1 MRRNARR
8 RPTGARRATFASVAL
23 IMGGGGLVAANFYA
37 SAHESNDSGQNRTKS
52 AAAQIAT
59 IKCPDVGQQLA
70 DVPDKARA
78 GVDMELANLD
88 KQVNEAYARLTS
100 TRKAQAGDTSFVQN
114 AILGP
119 LKDKRTAV
127 IDRIRMGIERVGG
140 TFDDSLKE
148 LANCTA
154 VAADQVQADA
164 GQNNGDQQPGG
175 EQGQNDNG
183 GQPNIGGQVGN
194 GPVADDFVDITKVQP
209 NVQSAPRANG
219 SASTGTF
226 SVSCGVNENNNF
238 NTDNLIVA
246 PGVNNGARH
255 THDYVGNQDV
265 NAFSKDQDLA
275 NAATTCS
282 EKGDKSAYYW
292 PVLRLQD
299 GTKEFDDNKLGGG
312 AEGNAGR
319 ILKARTAEI
328 TYVGSPTS
336 KVVAMPK
343 FLRIITGDAKAFSNG
358 TANANAHWSCTG
370 FEDKVQLTDKY
381 PLCPQGSG
389 VVRSFAFQSCW
400 DGRNI
405 DSANH
410 RSHVA
415 FADAEGN
422 CQNGFKAI
430 PQLTMRLVYDVPTPT
445 IENGQVKNPFAVDGF
460 QTELHK
466 AITDHDDFISVMDG
480 NLMNKVVDCIN
491 GGRQCGTGAA
501 EQPQDKPTATVDA
514 GAGSGNGK
522 GGMNHDTSGNMNPPQ
537 ATPSTRAA
545 EPAREGPTTD
555 HSAAPEADKASSP
568 AGEVDKAPLSA
579 EQKDSTPSP
588 AEYQDEAPLSA
599 EYQDEAPLSAE
610 HQDEAPSSAEHQD
623 EAPSSAEQKDK
634 APSSAEYQDE
644 APSSADQG
652 EEPTEASRNGS
663 DDSQVTGAADPEA
676 SPVASPAGGG
686 APSTEP
692 QTETQTVA
700 GDLAETGTTLWPAMI
715 GGALMLAG
723 AVLLLA
729 KRRRRSV

>member
-37 SAHESNDSGQNRTKS
+37 SAHETNDSGQNRTKA

-70 DVPDKARA
+70 DVPHKARA

-88 KQVNEAYARLTS
+88 KQVNEAYARLAS
-100 TRKAQAGDTSFVQN
+100 TRQAQAGDTSFVQN

-119 LKDKRTAV
+119 LKDKRSAV
-127 IDRIRMGIERVGG
+127 IDRIRMDIERVGG

-154 VAADQVQADA
+154 VAADQVRADA

-175 EQGQNDNG
+175 EQGQNNNG
-183 GQPNIGGQVGN
+183 GQQNIGGQAGN
-194 GPVADDFVDITKVQP
+194 GPVADDFVDITKVRP
-209 NVQSAPRANG
+209 NVQPAPQPNG
-219 SASTGTF
+219 SASIGTF

-246 PGVNNGARH
+246 PGVNNGAHH

-275 NAATTCS
+275 AATTSCS
-282 EKGDKSAYYW
+282 EQDDKSAYYW

-299 GTKEFDDNKLGGG
+299 GNKEFDDNKLGGG

-319 ILKARTAEI
+319 ILKAKTAEI
-328 TYVGSPTS
+328 KYVGSPTS

-422 CQNGFKAI
+422 CQNGFEAI

-460 QTELHK
+460 QAELHK

-480 NLMNKVVDCIN
+480 DLMNKVVDCIN
-491 GGRQCGTGAA
+491 NGRQCGTGVD
-501 EQPQDKPTATVDA
+501 EQPQDKPAATVEPKATVDA
-514 GAGSGNGK
+514 GTASGG
-522 GGMNHDTSGNMNPPQ
+522 GQDGMNHDTSGGMNPPQ
-537 ATPSTRAA
+537 ASAGTRAT
-545 EPAREGPTTD
+545 EPSRGDSTTAP
-555 HSAAPEADKASSP
+555 SAAPRADKASSP
-568 AGEVDKAPLSA
+568 A
-579 EQKDSTPSP
+579 
-588 AEYQDEAPLSA
+588 YQ
-599 EYQDEAPLSAE
+599 Q
-610 HQDEAPSSAEHQD
+610 
-623 EAPSSAEQKDK
+623 DK
-634 APSSAEYQDE
+634 APSSGEQQDM
-644 APSSADQG
+644 APSSG
-652 EEPTEASRNGS
+652 EQQDKAPSSGEQQDKAPSSGGQEDEPAEASQNGS
-663 DDSQVTGAADPEA
+663 DDSQVTGTAEPEA
-676 SPVASPAGGG
+676 SSVASPPGGG
-686 APSTEP
+686 SSSTEP

-700 GDLAETGTTLWPAMI
+700 GDLAETGTTLWPAVVGGTLMI
-715 GGALMLAG
+715 AG
-723 AVLLLA
+723 SVLLLA
-729 KRRRRSV
+729 KRRRRSA

>member
-1 MRRNARR
+1 MKRNARR

-37 SAHESNDSGQNRTKS
+37 SAHESNDSGQNRTK
-52 AAAQIAT
+52 AAATQIAT

-78 GVDMELANLD
+78 GVDKELANLD
-88 KQVNEAYARLTS
+88 QQVNEAYARLAS
-100 TRKAQAGDTSFVQN
+100 TRQAQAGDASFVQN

-127 IDRIRMGIERVGG
+127 IDRIRMDIERVGG
-140 TFDDSLKE
+140 TFDDALKE

-164 GQNNGDQQPGG
+164 GQNNGDQQQGG
-175 EQGQNDNG
+175 EQGQNNNG
-183 GQPNIGGQVGN
+183 DGAQQNIGGQAGN
-194 GPVADDFVDITKVQP
+194 GPVADDFVDITRVRP
-209 NVQSAPRANG
+209 NVPPAPRAGGN
-219 SASTGTF
+219 ASTGTF

-246 PGVNNGARH
+246 PGVNNGAHH

-275 NAATTCS
+275 NATTTCS
-282 EKGDKSAYYW
+282 EQGDKSAYYW

-328 TYVGSPTS
+328 EYVGSPTS

-381 PLCPQGSG
+381 PLCPQGSS

-400 DGRNI
+400 DGQNI

-415 FADAEGN
+415 FADADGN
-422 CQNGFKAI
+422 CQNGFEAI

-445 IENGQVKNPFAVDGF
+445 IGNGQVKNAFAVDGF
-460 QTELHK
+460 QAELHK

-480 NLMNKVVDCIN
+480 GLMNKLVDCIN
-491 GGRQCGTGAA
+491 NGQQCGTGVD

-514 GAGSGNGK
+514 GAGSGGGK
-522 GGMNHDTSGNMNPPQ
+522 DGNGMNHDTSGSMDPPQ
-537 ATPSTRAA
+537 APASTRAT
-545 EPAREGPTTD
+545 EPARGDSPTGQ
-555 HSAAPEADKASSP
+555 SAAPKADK
-568 AGEVDKAPLSA
+568 
-579 EQKDSTPSP
+579 TPSP
-588 AEYQDEAPLSA
+588 VYQ
-599 EYQDEAPLSAE
+599 Q
-610 HQDEAPSSAEHQD
+610 
-623 EAPSSAEQKDK
+623 DK
-634 APSSAEYQDE
+634 APSSAEQQDK
-644 APSSADQG
+644 APSSAEQQDKALSSVEQ
-652 EEPTEASRNGS
+652 EDEPTEAPRNGS
-663 DDSQVTGAADPEA
+663 DDSQVTGTAEPEA
-676 SPVASPAGGG
+676 SSVASSAGGG
-686 APSTEP
+686 SPSTEP

-700 GDLAETGTTLWPAMI
+700 GDLAETGTTLWPAMA
-715 GGALMLAG
+715 GGALMIAG

-729 KRRRRSV
+729 KRRRRSA